1 MLNFSCDI
9 TRNLRTSLEIIYPVK
24 PSSKMICVEVGSF
37 EGRGSILICD
47 YLCTNADSKLY
58 CIDPLDDEYV
68 KGDEKMAFWN
78 SACVGQLSK
87 FRNNISYYPKIYEHR
102 GTSDNMI
109 PRLDNNSID
118 FVYIDGDHSPE
129 QVYKDAVNMFAK
141 MKDGGVILFD
151 DYLWEMNGIVTK
163 IGVDKFLEEY
173 KGKYELLL
181 SDFQLAI
188 RRRFPH

>member
-1 MLNFSCDI
+1 MLKFSCDI

-47 YLCTNADSKLY
+47 HLCMNAESKLY

-78 SACVGQLSK
+78 SACVGQLAK
-87 FRNNISYYPKIYEHR
+87 FRNNISFYPKIYEHR
-102 GTSDNMI
+102 GTSDTMI

-188 RRRFPH
+188 RRTFPH